1 MATRRRGARA
11 SEAWCV
17 GSWRREKALSSPVVT
32 PSPAPPSWE
41 KHGSRGRGA
50 RREDWLGGPSIPAG
64 SARRPAG
71 RGLQAGTRGRGAGPR
86 RAGGRRA
93 PPLLPS
99 PAPPPPPLAV
109 AAGARVVGKR
119 RWPAAPRSPTRVGR
133 HLATGQKGC
142 VFPRKTT
149 LYLLS
154 EQ

>member
-99 PAPPPPPLAV
+99 PAPPPPRLPSPPAHGPLGRGGGPRPLGVPPGSV
-109 AAGARVVGKR
+109 AILRLDR
-119 RWPAAPRSPTRVGR
+119 
-133 HLATGQKGC
+133 KG
-142 VFPRKTT
+142 VFFPEKQ
-149 LYLLS
+149 LCIY
-154 EQ
+154 